1 MSTNS
6 CPSEPRIR
14 GGVSDSGGR
23 VSRIALTQ
31 EDDRRHKA
39 AVELRDA
46 RTAGVALRRSPDD
59 LERSE
64 RLSYGA

>member
-6 CPSEPRIR
+6 RPSEPRIR

-31 EDDRRHKA
+31 EDDRRNKA

-59 LERSE
+59 LEH
-64 RLSYGA
+64 LD